1 MKLRTTKP
9 QADFL
14 KMANPTKPHY
24 RFLPTLTEVVEL
36 PATPAKPQPAID
48 MVEPIPIPIPLS
60 AQLQQPAPAL
70 DADALI
76 DRLMLRLDGPL
87 QADLRNTL
95 TTLVLEH
102 FRQLEPLLQ
111 DEIERSVRLA
121 VEEAMSAEMESPGA
135 GSLPLN

>member
-1 MKLRTTKP
+1 MVSPAKP
-9 QADFL
+9 
-14 KMANPTKPHY
+14 NY

-36 PATPAKPQPAID
+36 PAVPATPQHAID
-48 MVEPIPIPIPLS
+48 MVEPAS
-60 AQLQQPAPAL
+60 AMAQLPQPAPPL
-70 DADALI
+70 DTDALI

-121 VEEAMSAEMESPGA
+121 VEEALAAETLAQNPG
-135 GSLPLN
+135 SKPLN

>member
-1 MKLRTTKP
+1 MVST
-9 QADFL
+9 
-14 KMANPTKPHY
+14 TKPHY

-36 PATPAKPQPAID
+36 PATPARPQQAID
-48 MVEPIPIPIPLS
+48 MVEPIPLS

-70 DADALI
+70 DTDALI

-121 VEEAMSAEMESPGA
+121 VEEALAAETQGQNPG
-135 GSLPLN
+135 SKPLN

>member
-1 MKLRTTKP
+1 MVSPAKP
-9 QADFL
+9 
-14 KMANPTKPHY
+14 NY

-36 PATPAKPQPAID
+36 PAAPATPQHAID
-48 MVEPIPIPIPLS
+48 MVEPAS
-60 AQLQQPAPAL
+60 AMAQLPQPAPPL
-70 DADALI
+70 DTDALI

-121 VEEAMSAEMESPGA
+121 VEEALAAETLAQNPG
-135 GSLPLN
+135 SKPLN